1 MYPVISR
8 AVVSNDIHYLCHS
21 YDNNE
26 RSYAVVEIVGDSKG
40 RKAVGEGDNYQRAIY
55 DGISKLEA
63 SQ

>member
-1 MYPVISR
+1 M
-8 AVVSNDIHYLCHS
+8 VSNDIHYLCHS